1 MGVKHLRN
9 KGEWSKLLA
18 ISDVLS
24 TGYVDVVFPLEPA
37 QGQKILA
44 IDVFGGST
52 DIHFKINE
60 SKVEMWE
67 SGTKGKSQTIQRNW
81 LQKHRETLFAEISTP
96 QRNRTFAS
104 AAGDE
109 ILNALGL
116 NEALEVNSRNDIL
129 LVVEDG
135 QSKKRVEYTTTVKSW
150 IGAKP
155 TLFNSSMATNFRFQI
170 FGQVPRRLLVA
181 HPQVGPATMIQEL
194 LESKVSFVLEDMDER
209 LRDNLSIVHRQ
220 LPDFLASSVLASFS
234 GVDRTLKSVVETAHS
249 RDFLQIGFNKSRKM
263 YELMMRKFLLAVSRG
278 MGASSTWRD
287 DPSRRMA
294 ILKVAQNGC
303 TELLPIEIE
312 SVFFEQI
319 LDTTKFETP
328 SRNKFHFGNIIEI
341 DGLNFIDLNFQIRFR

>member
-1 MGVKHLRN
+1 
-9 KGEWSKLLA
+9 
-18 ISDVLS
+18 
-24 TGYVDVVFPLEPA
+24 
-37 QGQKILA
+37 
-44 IDVFGGST
+44 
-52 DIHFKINE
+52 
-60 SKVEMWE
+60 
-67 SGTKGKSQTIQRNW
+67 
-81 LQKHRETLFAEISTP
+81 
-96 QRNRTFAS
+96 
-104 AAGDE
+104 
-109 ILNALGL
+109 
-116 NEALEVNSRNDIL
+116 
-129 LVVEDG
+129 
-135 QSKKRVEYTTTVKSW
+135 
-150 IGAKP
+150 
-155 TLFNSSMATNFRFQI
+155 
-170 FGQVPRRLLVA
+170 
-181 HPQVGPATMIQEL
+181 MIQEL
-194 LESKVSFVLEDMDER
+194 LESKVSFVLEDMDES
-209 LRDNLSIVHRQ
+209 LRNNLSIVHRQ